1 MKYFLTTIFS
11 FFIVITSSFS
21 QAIPSVTIGSQT
33 WMLKN
38 LSVSTYQN
46 GDPIPKVT
54 DSTEW
59 SNLTTGAWCW
69 YNNDSATYAETYGR
83 LYNFYA
89 VTDPRGLAPSGWHV
103 AKESEWGLLT
113 MYAGAFSTS
122 PPAYLTAGSKLRES
136 GDVHWLFDVFSE
148 GTNETGF
155 TALPAGLRL
164 ENGKFSSIQ
173 KITKFWT
180 TDVDMYGFPY
190 SRSLTYNSSSMFR
203 YSEYKRSGFSV
214 RCVYGQKCNLN
225 FNLNNSLDTI
235 YSCNSSVTLNAGNSF
250 NKFLWSNLD
259 ITQTT
264 VVNSNGWYYCT
275 VYQDSCFDFDSVY
288 VKFSS
293 NDVLSNTSTISG
305 ISDVC
310 SSIGSNSESGLI
322 NYKINKINNA
332 SSYTWT
338 VPTGCQIIN
347 GQGDTSINVKFLSSF
362 TSGTITVKGSNNCN
376 LNSGTKSLIVFK
388 RTSATPTA
396 IQKSFTP
403 SVAAV
408 TNVCGLTSETYRIKK
423 VTYATSYNW
432 SFKNGTY
439 ASIVH
444 PNGSGINDTVVNIT
458 FLTGYTNDT
467 LIVKSVTPCSM
478 STGKNIVLNG
488 LATPP
493 TVNILSSASGNF
505 QPCIN
510 DEVEYTATSNSP
522 STTQSTVSVFRWTIP
537 KNTSIISGN
546 SDSSLV
552 KIKYNSGYATGGIIF
567 VKSQS
572 ACGVLSA
579 SKSFSLKYTPL
590 TPKSITSS
598 TTFNGCITSSST
610 FTAVN
615 GISTTTSAPTVK
627 FRWTIPAN
635 VAITNATNDS
645 SSITVSFSSGY
656 TGGTL
661 SVRGI
666 SSCGVISVAKTQTL
680 THTSCPTGT
689 KLVLPIVQT
698 NEIKENTVTIS
709 PNPSVDNF
717 NLTIISNDKLP
728 GIIKVYSLE
737 GHLIKS
743 SMINPNIKTV
753 FGNELSKGTY
763 IIEVQQGNSR
773 RIVKAVKI

>member
-11 FFIVITSSFS
+11 FFIVIISSFS
-21 QAIPSVTIGSQT
+21 QSIPSVTIGSQT

-54 DSTEW
+54 DSAEW

-89 VTDPRGLAPSGWHV
+89 VNDPRGLAPDGWHIS
-103 AKESEWGLLT
+103 KESEWGILT
-113 MYAGAFSTS
+113 KYAGT
-122 PPAYLTAGSKLRES
+122 YLIAGKKLKES
-136 GDVHWLFDVFSE
+136 GNDHWKFDIFSE
-148 GTNETGF
+148 GSNETGF
-155 TALPAGLRL
+155 TALPAGVRL
-164 ENGKFSSIQ
+164 DNGKFSSNDLSV
-173 KITKFWT
+173 TKFWT
-180 TDVDMYGFPY
+180 SELDKYGYPY
-190 SRSLTYNSSSMFR
+190 GRCLKYNSDLMFR
-203 YSEYKRSGFSV
+203 YSENKKCGFSV
-214 RCVYGQKCNLN
+214 RCFYGEKCNLN
-225 FNLNNSLDTI
+225 FNLNNSVDTI

-259 ITQTT
+259 TTQTT
-264 VVNSNGWYYCT
+264 VVNANGWYYCT
-275 VYQDSCFDFDSVY
+275 VYQNSCFDFDSVY

-293 NDVLSNTSTISG
+293 NDVLSNSSAISG
-305 ISDVC
+305 ITDVC
-310 SSIGSNSESGLI
+310 SSIGSNSESGSI
-322 NYKINKINNA
+322 NYKINKIINA

-362 TSGTITVKGSNNCN
+362 SSGTISVKGTNNCN
-376 LNSGTKSLIVFK
+376 VNSATKSIVVYK

-408 TNVCGLTSETYRIKK
+408 TNVCGLNSETYRIKK

-439 ASIVH
+439 ATIVH

-478 STGKNIVLNG
+478 SVGKNIVLNG

-493 TVNILSSASGNF
+493 TVNTLSSASGNF

-546 SDSSLV
+546 ADSSLV
-552 KIKYNSGYATGGIIF
+552 KIKYNSGYATGGVIA
-567 VKSQS
+567 VKTQS
-572 ACGVLSA
+572 ACGVLSSA
-579 SKSFSLKYTPL
+579 KSFSLKYTPL
-590 TPKSITSS
+590 TPLTISSS
-598 TTFNGCITSSST
+598 TTFNGCIGSSST
-610 FTAVN
+610 FTVAN
-615 GISTTTSAPTVK
+615 GTSTTTSAPTVK

-645 SSITVSFSSGY
+645 SSITVSFNSGF

-666 SSCGVISVAKTQTL
+666 SSCGIIGAAKTQTL

-689 KLVLPIVQT
+689 KLVLPIVQS

-709 PNPSVDNF
+709 PNPSAGNF
-717 NLTIISNDKLP
+717 NLNIISNDKLP
-728 GIIKVYSLE
+728 GLIKVYSLE

-743 SMINPNIKTV
+743 LMFNPNIKTV

>member
-1 MKYFLTTIFS
+1 MKFILTTIFS
-11 FFIVITSSFS
+11 TLLLFTSSFS
-21 QAIPSVTIGSQT
+21 QSIPSVTIGSQT

-38 LSVSTYQN
+38 LSVTTYQN
-46 GDPIPKVT
+46 GDPIPKVS
-54 DSTEW
+54 DSVEW
-59 SNLTTGAWCW
+59 SNLTSGAWCW

-89 VTDPRGLAPSGWHV
+89 VNDPRGLAPNGWHISKETEWGILTRD
-103 AKESEWGLLT
+103 AGTYLIAGKNLKESGN
-113 MYAGAFSTS
+113 
-122 PPAYLTAGSKLRES
+122 
-136 GDVHWLFDVFSE
+136 DHWKFDIFSE

-155 TALPAGLRL
+155 TALPAGVRL
-164 ENGKFSSIQ
+164 ENGKFSSNPLST
-173 KITKFWT
+173 TKFWT
-180 TDVDMYGFPY
+180 SEMDLYGYPY
-190 SRSLTYNSSSMFR
+190 SRCLKYNSDLMFR
-203 YSEYKRSGFSV
+203 YSENKKSGFSV

-225 FNLNNSLDTI
+225 FNLNNSVDTI
-235 YSCNSSVTLNAGNSF
+235 YSCNTSITLDAGNTY
-250 NKFLWSNLD
+250 NKFLWSNID
-259 ITQTT
+259 TTQTT

-275 VYQDSCFDFDSVY
+275 VYQNSCFDLDSVY

-293 NDVLSNTSTISG
+293 NDVLNNSSTISG

-310 SSIGSNSESGLI
+310 SSIGTESESGLI
-322 NYKINKINNA
+322 NYKINKITNA

-376 LNSGTKSLIVFK
+376 VNSATKSIIVYK
-388 RTSATPTA
+388 RTSVTPTA
-396 IQKSFTP
+396 IQKSFIPNTP
-403 SVAAV
+403 AV

-423 VTYATSYNW
+423 VAYATSYNW

-439 ASIVH
+439 ASISH
-444 PNGSGINDTVVNIT
+444 PNGSGVNDTVVNIS
-458 FLTGYTNDT
+458 FLNGYTNDT
-467 LIVKSVTPCSM
+467 LTVKSVTPCSM
-478 STGKNIVLNG
+478 SIGKNIVLNG

-493 TVNILSSASGNF
+493 TVNTLSSASGNF

-522 STTQSTVSVFRWTIP
+522 STSQSTVSVFRWTIP

-552 KIKYNSGYATGGIIF
+552 KIKYNTGYATGGVIA
-567 VKSQS
+567 VKTQS

-579 SKSFSLKYTPL
+579 AKSISLKYTPL

-598 TTFNGCITSSST
+598 TTFNGCIGSTSI

-615 GISTTTSAPTVK
+615 GTATSTSAATVK
-627 FRWTIPAN
+627 YRWTLPLH
-635 VAITNATNDS
+635 VSITDSNNDS
-645 SSITVSFSSGY
+645 SSITVSFNSGY

-661 SVRGI
+661 SVKGI
-666 SSCGVISVAKTQTL
+666 SDCGVMSGAKTQAL

-689 KLVLPIVQT
+689 KLILPIAQT
-698 NEIKENTVTIS
+698 NDILENTITIS
-709 PNPSVDNF
+709 PNPSASNF
-717 NLTIISNDKLP
+717 NLNFISNDKLP
-728 GIIKVYSLE
+728 GIVKVYSLE
-737 GHLIKS
+737 GNLIKS
-743 SMINPNIKTV
+743 LMINPNIKTV
-753 FGNELSKGTY
+753 FGNDLSKGTY